1 MNVPLIERTVRQAYF
16 SIVNSFFALLYDQLK
31 FSRKVMPIIK
41 GNPITFL
48 ATTSTFSAFKF
59 VPIISIEGA
68 VKTLAVVS
76 PFTVMSL
83 IFSRSFRI
91 KPKFWQSM
99 SESTQK
105 HAPVSTHP

>member
-1 MNVPLIERTVRQAYF
+1 
-16 SIVNSFFALLYDQLK
+16 
-31 FSRKVMPIIK
+31 
-41 GNPITFL
+41 
-48 ATTSTFSAFKF
+48 
-59 VPIISIEGA
+59 
-68 VKTLAVVS
+68 
-76 PFTVMSL
+76 MSL